1 MQLNI
6 TGHNVEI
13 TPAMR
18 EFVTAKFSKLEQFFD
33 RINQVYIVLKVE
45 KVTQIADANLH
56 VNGGEIHASAEGQ
69 DMYAAV
75 DGLID
80 KLARQL
86 TKHKD
91 KLKQHTNCPGPLASA
106 AGYHR
111 RRARGRS
118 GEIMMNNDSALQLS
132 NVLNQECTRSQVHC
146 QSKKRALEII
156 SELAAKQLS
165 LPPQVVFEAILT
177 REKMGSTGIG
187 NGIAIPHGKL
197 EEDTLRAVG
206 VFVQLE
212 TPIAFDA
219 IDNQPVDLLFALLV
233 PADQTKTH
241 LHTLSLVA
249 KRLADKAICRR
260 LRAAQSDEE
269 LYEIITEAGSS
280 DDA

>member
-1 MQLNI
+1 
-6 TGHNVEI
+6 
-13 TPAMR
+13 
-18 EFVTAKFSKLEQFFD
+18 
-33 RINQVYIVLKVE
+33 
-45 KVTQIADANLH
+45 
-56 VNGGEIHASAEGQ
+56 
-69 DMYAAV
+69 
-75 DGLID
+75 
-80 KLARQL
+80 
-86 TKHKD
+86 
-91 KLKQHTNCPGPLASA
+91 
-106 AGYHR
+106 
-111 RRARGRS
+111 
-118 GEIMMNNDSALQLS
+118 MMNNDSALQLS

-165 LPPQVVFEAILT
+165 LPPQVVFEAIL
-177 REKMGSTGIG
+177 GIG

>member
-1 MQLNI
+1 
-6 TGHNVEI
+6 
-13 TPAMR
+13 
-18 EFVTAKFSKLEQFFD
+18 
-33 RINQVYIVLKVE
+33 
-45 KVTQIADANLH
+45 
-56 VNGGEIHASAEGQ
+56 
-69 DMYAAV
+69 
-75 DGLID
+75 
-80 KLARQL
+80 
-86 TKHKD
+86 
-91 KLKQHTNCPGPLASA
+91 
-106 AGYHR
+106 
-111 RRARGRS
+111 
-118 GEIMMNNDSALQLS
+118 MMNNDSALQLS

-212 TPIAFDA
+212 TPSPSTRSTISLSTCCSRCWCRPTRQNPPAY
-219 IDNQPVDLLFALLV
+219 AL
-233 PADQTKTH
+233 
-241 LHTLSLVA
+241 LVA
-249 KRLADKAICRR
+249 KRLADKTICRR

>member
-1 MQLNI
+1 MIQLYSLAVFL
-6 TGHNVEI
+6 TGNV
-13 TPAMR
+13 R
-18 EFVTAKFSKLEQFFD
+18 EAASTVRAKNAPWKSS
-33 RINQVYIVLKVE
+33 
-45 KVTQIADANLH
+45 
-56 VNGGEIHASAEGQ
+56 ASW
-69 DMYAAV
+69 
-75 DGLID
+75 
-80 KLARQL
+80 
-86 TKHKD
+86 
-91 KLKQHTNCPGPLASA
+91 
-106 AGYHR
+106 R
-111 RRARGRS
+111 RRP
-118 GEIMMNNDSALQLS
+118 
-132 NVLNQECTRSQVHC
+132 
-146 QSKKRALEII
+146 
-156 SELAAKQLS
+156 S

-249 KRLADKAICRR
+249 KRLADKTICRR

-269 LYEIITEAGSS
+269 LYQIITDTEGTPDEA
-280 DDA
+280 

>member
-1 MQLNI
+1 
-6 TGHNVEI
+6 
-13 TPAMR
+13 
-18 EFVTAKFSKLEQFFD
+18 
-33 RINQVYIVLKVE
+33 
-45 KVTQIADANLH
+45 
-56 VNGGEIHASAEGQ
+56 
-69 DMYAAV
+69 MYA
-75 DGLID
+75 
-80 KLARQL
+80 KPR
-86 TKHKD
+86 
-91 KLKQHTNCPGPLASA
+91 PLS
-106 AGYHR
+106 
-111 RRARGRS
+111 
-118 GEIMMNNDSALQLS
+118 EQ
-132 NVLNQECTRSQVHC
+132 
-146 QSKKRALEII
+146 KRALEII

-249 KRLADKAICRR
+249 KRLDKTICRR

-269 LYEIITEAGSS
+269 LYQIITDTEGTPDEA
-280 DDA
+280 

>member
-1 MQLNI
+1 
-6 TGHNVEI
+6 
-13 TPAMR
+13 
-18 EFVTAKFSKLEQFFD
+18 
-33 RINQVYIVLKVE
+33 
-45 KVTQIADANLH
+45 
-56 VNGGEIHASAEGQ
+56 
-69 DMYAAV
+69 
-75 DGLID
+75 
-80 KLARQL
+80 
-86 TKHKD
+86 
-91 KLKQHTNCPGPLASA
+91 
-106 AGYHR
+106 
-111 RRARGRS
+111 
-118 GEIMMNNDSALQLS
+118 MMNNDSALQLS

-177 REKMGSTGIG
+177 REKWAVPGSAMVSPFPTENWKRIRCVLSAFCPAG
-187 NGIAIPHGKL
+187 
-197 EEDTLRAVG
+197 
-206 VFVQLE
+206 

>member
-1 MQLNI
+1 MI
-6 TGHNVEI
+6 
-13 TPAMR
+13 
-18 EFVTAKFSKLEQFFD
+18 
-33 RINQVYIVLKVE
+33 
-45 KVTQIADANLH
+45 
-56 VNGGEIHASAEGQ
+56 
-69 DMYAAV
+69 
-75 DGLID
+75 
-80 KLARQL
+80 
-86 TKHKD
+86 
-91 KLKQHTNCPGPLASA
+91 
-106 AGYHR
+106 
-111 RRARGRS
+111 
-118 GEIMMNNDSALQLS
+118 NNDTTLQLS
-132 NVLNQECTRSQVHC
+132 SVLNQECTRSGVHC

-177 REKMGSTGIG
+177 REKMGSTGTGIG

-249 KRLADKAICRR
+249 KRLADKTICRR
-260 LRAAQSDEE
+260 LRAALNDEE
-269 LYEIITEAGSS
+269 LYQIITDTEGEQNEA
-280 DDA
+280 

>member
-1 MQLNI
+1 MI
-6 TGHNVEI
+6 
-13 TPAMR
+13 
-18 EFVTAKFSKLEQFFD
+18 
-33 RINQVYIVLKVE
+33 
-45 KVTQIADANLH
+45 
-56 VNGGEIHASAEGQ
+56 
-69 DMYAAV
+69 
-75 DGLID
+75 
-80 KLARQL
+80 
-86 TKHKD
+86 
-91 KLKQHTNCPGPLASA
+91 
-106 AGYHR
+106 
-111 RRARGRS
+111 
-118 GEIMMNNDSALQLS
+118 NNDSALQLS

-156 SELAAKQLS
+156 SELAAKQLGLS
-165 LPPQVVFEAILT
+165 SQIVFEAILT
-177 REKMGSTGIG
+177 REKMGRMGSTGIG

-249 KRLADKAICRR
+249 KRLADKTICRR

-269 LYEIITEAGSS
+269 LYEIITEAGSNNE
-280 DDA
+280 A

>member
-1 MQLNI
+1 M
-6 TGHNVEI
+6 
-13 TPAMR
+13 
-18 EFVTAKFSKLEQFFD
+18 
-33 RINQVYIVLKVE
+33 
-45 KVTQIADANLH
+45 
-56 VNGGEIHASAEGQ
+56 
-69 DMYAAV
+69 
-75 DGLID
+75 
-80 KLARQL
+80 
-86 TKHKD
+86 
-91 KLKQHTNCPGPLASA
+91 TN
-106 AGYHR
+106 
-111 RRARGRS
+111 
-118 GEIMMNNDSALQLS
+118 NNTTLQLS
-132 NVLNQECTRSQVHC
+132 SVLNRECTRSRVHC

-177 REKMGSTGIG
+177 REKWAGTGIG

-249 KRLADKAICRR
+249 KRLADKTICRR

-269 LYEIITEAGSS
+269 LYQIITDTEGTPDEA
-280 DDA
+280 